1 MFCLAFIVKETLA
14 FIGSTQKLGSLQA
27 AVRTIT
33 GRESSIFLYV
43 LQIIPGKEGESMW
56 KTVMIDD
63 EPWALEGL
71 AEVIDWQAAG
81 FSIEGR
87 FTDPQEAFAFLCES
101 WPDVVF
107 TDIRMPG
114 ISGVELISMARQKG
128 IGCEFVLISAYEDFK
143 AAQQAILLDV
153 CGYVLKPYDSEEITQ
168 VAEILQRHLEK
179 KRGAPQLDWQEPP
192 ELTLE
197 KAAPWQEKFRH
208 YSGGFFC
215 LHPDRDKQLQPWE
228 GVEPLPMSVKG
239 TGSGFL
245 VLSNDPRAARTAF
258 LELPDSESWGV
269 SQAHAPAQEALPI
282 MLREAWY
289 SLQCHFQYSMK
300 DLVGDIQLYL
310 CENMEK
316 ELLLGQIAQRYHFSE
331 PYFCVLF
338 KRGAGVSVMRFIQ
351 LVRIHYAAYLI
362 RTTTKRLQEI
372 SEEVGFNN
380 YSYFGKLFK
389 KYQGVTPENC
399 RE

>member
-1 MFCLAFIVKETLA
+1 
-14 FIGSTQKLGSLQA
+14 
-27 AVRTIT
+27 
-33 GRESSIFLYV
+33 
-43 LQIIPGKEGESMW
+43 
-56 KTVMIDD
+56 
-63 EPWALEGL
+63 
-71 AEVIDWQAAG
+71 
-81 FSIEGR
+81 
-87 FTDPQEAFAFLCES
+87 
-101 WPDVVF
+101 
-107 TDIRMPG
+107 
-114 ISGVELISMARQKG
+114 
-128 IGCEFVLISAYEDFK
+128 
-143 AAQQAILLDV
+143 
-153 CGYVLKPYDSEEITQ
+153 
-168 VAEILQRHLEK
+168 
-179 KRGAPQLDWQEPP
+179 
-192 ELTLE
+192 
-197 KAAPWQEKFRH
+197 
-208 YSGGFFC
+208 
-215 LHPDRDKQLQPWE
+215 
-228 GVEPLPMSVKG
+228 
-239 TGSGFL
+239 
-245 VLSNDPRAARTAF
+245 
-258 LELPDSESWGV
+258 
-269 SQAHAPAQEALPI
+269 

>member
-1 MFCLAFIVKETLA
+1 
-14 FIGSTQKLGSLQA
+14 
-27 AVRTIT
+27 
-33 GRESSIFLYV
+33 
-43 LQIIPGKEGESMW
+43 MW

-71 AEVIDWQAAG
+71 AEIIDWQAAG
-81 FSIEGR
+81 FSIQGR

-114 ISGVELISMARQKG
+114 LSGVDLISMARQKG
-128 IGCEFVLISAYEDFK
+128 IDCEFVLISAYEDFK

-153 CGYVLKPYDSEEITQ
+153 CGYVLKPYDSEEIHK

-179 KRGAPQLDWQEPP
+179 RRGAPQLDWREPP
-192 ELTLE
+192 ELTRR
-197 KAAPWQEKFRH
+197 KAASWQEKLPC

-215 LHPDRDKQLQPWE
+215 LHEEPDQRLRPWE
-228 GVEPLPMSVKG
+228 GVERLPVSVKG
-239 TGSGFL
+239 AGSGFL
-245 VLSNDPRAARTAF
+245 VLSNDARAARAAF
-258 LELPDSESWGV
+258 LDQPGSEGWGV
-269 SQAHAPAQEALPI
+269 SQPHALAEEALPV

-289 SLQCHFQYSMK
+289 SLRCRFQYSVK

-310 CENMEK
+310 CENMGK
-316 ELLLGQIAQRYHFSE
+316 ELVLGQIAQRYHFSE

-338 KRGAGVSVMRFIQ
+338 KRGSGVSVMRFIQ
-351 LVRIHYAAYLI
+351 LVRVHYAAYLI
-362 RTTTKRLQEI
+362 RTTTKRLQDI

-389 KYQGVTPENC
+389 KYQGVTPESC